1 MQFSENT
8 YQNDRHKTFYLSAG
22 KENNKKIYFIH
33 GWPELSIS
41 WRNQLGFFSDLG
53 FHAIAP
59 DMRGYGQSSV
69 YSKHSDYA
77 QQEIVKDM
85 IDLHEHLGG
94 GEAIWVGHDWGS
106 PVVWNI
112 ASNHDE
118 FVDKIISLCVPF
130 RMQDSMISSIDRNL
144 YPEDDFPYG
153 QWEYQFYYRENFEE
167 AQKQLEANTYNT
179 VKCLFRS
186 GSKDTLDKHAQT
198 AFVRKNNGWF
208 KDGVAP
214 NIPLDENVL
223 SEKEINF
230 LTISSI
236 FWLFSVYLYANYDY
250 RNTILLLITPLLFDN
265 KNKFKSK
272 VIFIFILISP
282 LPTDIN
288 FYILNLFTFLKA
300 ACFMYIFSIII
311 YDIFSFFAYTYG
323 RLPRDR
329 HIESH

>member
-69 YSKHSDYA
+69 YNKHSDYA

-85 IDLHEHLGG
+85 IDLHAHLGG

-130 RMQDSMISSIDRNL
+130 RMQDSIISSIDRN
-144 YPEDDFPYG
+144 
-153 QWEYQFYYRENFEE
+153 
-167 AQKQLEANTYNT
+167 
-179 VKCLFRS
+179 C
-186 GSKDTLDKHAQT
+186 
-198 AFVRKNNGWF
+198 
-208 KDGVAP
+208 
-214 NIPLDENVL
+214 IP
-223 SEKEINF
+223 
-230 LTISSI
+230 
-236 FWLFSVYLYANYDY
+236 
-250 RNTILLLITPLLFDN
+250 
-265 KNKFKSK
+265 
-272 VIFIFILISP
+272 
-282 LPTDIN
+282 
-288 FYILNLFTFLKA
+288 
-300 ACFMYIFSIII
+300 
-311 YDIFSFFAYTYG
+311 
-323 RLPRDR
+323 
-329 HIESH
+329 